1 MNAKPSAKV
10 RNPSRKQIPKKDKE
24 IIDIDGAA
32 KYKQVK
38 ESQKKKDS
46 TDNTSSESTTI
57 TLNKAKNK
65 KVKEVKSV
73 EVTMDVEIEAIPKT
87 ETKIQKKETARKTR
101 NNRSKDITNVKRKR
115 NYKLDT
121 FISGNTR
128 RKKIESITLDES
140 DSGEVQITSVTKV
153 PKNKRKSP
161 HVKNKGKQQKKEDK
175 KKKGKQNVQ
184 NFLTAEKE
192 IKRDISV
199 SQIGKTNID
208 LSNNGFHS
216 ITKISQKSKENED
229 ENEELKS
236 KSVIKSIH
244 KPTKKVDNF
253 LGRKRRASNKSSM
266 PLSPEKKKEKASN
279 HKDKLKNKKDPI
291 QIDNLSAIIPLN
303 GPKNTSKKKNN
314 LRIPK
319 MEEENS
325 KKKIISPELTVL
337 NQLFKEFGFEKVID
351 TLCKS
356 KLEEKY
362 KLDSCLKGLKGS
374 ICKEKL
380 SFLLIK
386 NLYTYFGSQ
395 IEEIKKEFLKRSTS
409 ARKTP
414 TAVINIEE
422 TGSKKSKNSAPK
434 TPEKKKKSSDN
445 FDGCVA
451 NPTTVVDEVD
461 VNFSAKN
468 VISDANEAPKEKNK
482 SNSQIKCKKNPK
494 VEEQPTIGSHFNKT
508 EKGDIYKYQV
518 TQLDKD
524 GNALFKCYDEKC
536 TGEGIYYVETK
547 KFSVSK
553 DHNIPYAEHDYVT
566 SLDKDEYE
574 NIIKKLKE
582 SNHTDAQVYKEN
594 GQRKVK
600 LN

>member
-1 MNAKPSAKV
+1 MNAKQNAKA
-10 RNPSRKQIPKKDKE
+10 RNPSKKQFQKKEAE
-24 IIDIDGAA
+24 IMDIDGTA

-38 ESQKKKDS
+38 EAQKKKDS
-46 TDNTSSESTTI
+46 TDNTSSESTSI
-57 TLNKAKNK
+57 TLNKVKNNK
-65 KVKEVKSV
+65 AKEVKSV
-73 EVTMDVEIEAIPKT
+73 EVMNMEIPEAIPKT

-101 NNRSKDITNVKRKR
+101 NNRSKDITNVRRKR

-121 FISGNTR
+121 FIPGNTR

-140 DSGEVQITSVTKV
+140 DCGEVQITSESKA

-175 KKKGKQNVQ
+175 KKKGKQNIQ
-184 NFLTAEKE
+184 SFLTAEKE

-199 SQIGKTNID
+199 SQIGKKNID
-208 LSNNGFHS
+208 LSSNGFHS
-216 ITKISQKSKENED
+216 ISKISQKSKENE
-229 ENEELKS
+229 NEELKS
-236 KSVIKSIH
+236 RSMIKSIH
-244 KPTKKVDNF
+244 KPTKKEDNF
-253 LGRKRRASNKSSM
+253 LGRKRRESNKSNIS
-266 PLSPEKKKEKASN
+266 LSPEKKKEKASDR
-279 HKDKLKNKKDPI
+279 KDKLKDKKDPI
-291 QIDNLSAIIPLN
+291 QNNNLSSVIPVN

-325 KKKIISPELTVL
+325 KKKIACPELTVL

-362 KLDSCLKGLKGS
+362 KLDSCLKCLKGS

-409 ARKTP
+409 ARKTAN
-414 TAVINIEE
+414 AVINIEE
-422 TGSKKSKNSAPK
+422 TGSKRSKNSAPK
-434 TPEKKKKSSDN
+434 TPEKKKNS
-445 FDGCVA
+445 FETFGGCVA
-451 NPTTVVDEVD
+451 SPTTMVDEGD
-461 VNFSAKN
+461 VNFAAKN
-468 VISDANEAPKEKNK
+468 AISVANEAPKERNK
-482 SNSQIKCKKNPK
+482 SNSQIKCKKKAK
-494 VEEQPTIGSHFNKT
+494 VTEQPTIGSHFNKT
-508 EKGDIYKYQV
+508 ENGDIYKYQV

-553 DHNIPYAEHDYVT
+553 EHNIPYVAHDYVA